1 MSGPAVYL
9 TDFVKTWDSLAA
21 SYPAQRATLLN
32 HFYATVIQRSNNSE
46 PRSPTAD
53 AHSIIGDTISS
64 GIEGGCI
71 SPTNAHVA
79 ITVNGYAVRWQL
91 HPVNNQ
97 STFFEFTPPHVIP
110 NHVETSMLI
119 IRFSA
124 YLKILVALY
133 FKGQT
138 ELILLHLQCL
148 LFLLNCQNGTEH
160 AKGIVND
167 YVSSSAGPGLLME
180 LLTAT
185 CAASVAYSVLFDTIN
200 ILSLSSR
207 KNKESLCRLDV
218 IQNIVGTISA
228 YVEEPA
234 EEDQDFAKKSKNHL
248 MTAAIE
254 SSAKEVLLELCS
266 GNPRHFSKVKNGIL
280 TLLGSTVMS
289 KRIGVQVLLAILSSG
304 VVTDSTSMFVL
315 PVLALTRN
323 LDVMLQYEAIELLSR
338 LVVENCESVF
348 ISVSATLNGNSGSGT
363 GAKGVLMALKT
374 MAGVPSAEVN
384 IEVTMVKTGII
395 EELLNVIVNQVHT
408 DEVYFHAADC
418 LRQGSVLEG
427 AGNMFKKRLT
437 VYVKKKAHLDNRFW
451 GGEGAPRVFV
461 TRLLAD
467 ASAVRYIRDKL
478 HDKACELYEK
488 KRIKRLEE
496 KKVGGN
502 FFVTEGEGGGAGG
515 MKDAEFEDLLNDL
528 DNFDLKEARM
538 GGSSVEPPKPKPP
551 PRKSAKSP
559 RSGKGLKSP
568 RGRKPDPNS
577 LTHSPYKTLME
588 NLINNSIPEMSEEKF
603 KSAQLKDEFEKAA
616 STAARK
622 EMQQQ
627 HLVFVD
633 TAPPVMMGGR
643 GGKGGKTKEKKVVEE
658 KEGGD
663 LGLMIGGNK
672 LKGTLEFA
680 ENFPLI

>member
-1 MSGPAVYL
+1 
-9 TDFVKTWDSLAA
+9 
-21 SYPAQRATLLN
+21 
-32 HFYATVIQRSNNSE
+32 
-46 PRSPTAD
+46 
-53 AHSIIGDTISS
+53 
-64 GIEGGCI
+64 
-71 SPTNAHVA
+71 
-79 ITVNGYAVRWQL
+79 
-91 HPVNNQ
+91 
-97 STFFEFTPPHVIP
+97 
-110 NHVETSMLI
+110 
-119 IRFSA
+119 
-124 YLKILVALY
+124 
-133 FKGQT
+133 
-138 ELILLHLQCL
+138 
-148 LFLLNCQNGTEH
+148 
-160 AKGIVND
+160 
-167 YVSSSAGPGLLME
+167 
-180 LLTAT
+180 
-185 CAASVAYSVLFDTIN
+185 
-200 ILSLSSR
+200 
-207 KNKESLCRLDV
+207 
-218 IQNIVGTISA
+218 
-228 YVEEPA
+228 
-234 EEDQDFAKKSKNHL
+234 
-248 MTAAIE
+248 
-254 SSAKEVLLELCS
+254 
-266 GNPRHFSKVKNGIL
+266 
-280 TLLGSTVMS
+280 
-289 KRIGVQVLLAILSSG
+289 
-304 VVTDSTSMFVL
+304 
-315 PVLALTRN
+315 
-323 LDVMLQYEAIELLSR
+323 
-338 LVVENCESVF
+338 
-348 ISVSATLNGNSGSGT
+348 
-363 GAKGVLMALKT
+363 

-418 LRQGSVLEG
+418 LHQGSVLEG

-437 VYVKKKAHLDNRFW
+437 VYVKKKAHLDNLF
-451 GGEGAPRVFV
+451 GGGKGAPRVFV

-568 RGRKPDPNS
+568 MGRKPDPNS

-627 HLVFVD
+627 HLVFVE
-633 TAPPVMMGGR
+633 TAPPVMMRGR
-643 GGKGGKTKEKKVVEE
+643 GGKGGKTKEKKAVEE